1 MNKFFS
7 SSLFSQIDMNYES
20 IKAYL
25 RMDKN
30 STNQERDERVEE
42 ILFEVK
48 SPKHIVRFIVLVISL
63 FILA

>member
-1 MNKFFS
+1 MN
-7 SSLFSQIDMNYES
+7 SL
-20 IKAYL
+20 KAYL

-48 SPKHIVRFIVLVISL
+48 
-63 FILA
+63 IL

>member
-1 MNKFFS
+1 
-7 SSLFSQIDMNYES
+7 
-20 IKAYL
+20 
-25 RMDKN
+25 MDKN